1 MQPEQS
7 QHGTLKNIMQPK
19 KLRKRLHRVKGQHI
33 FMLNQMTMAYL
44 IQNSFLP
51 CSDVRWICSIL
62 TSGRSENKQNRNIEC
77 VLLTIK
83 FYFRWIKWSSIVK
96 RTYTGPQ
103 LPPPSLRP
111 QHGKRMFHF
120 PEFAKR
126 YDQSFNFFI
135 FFIVITVSE
144 VSTPLHHPLRSCFLL
159 RSLCTM

>member
-77 VLLTIK
+77 VLLTSLNKMEFCWKKDLHWTTTSTTFFEAPAWQTYVPLSWIRKKIWSK
-83 FYFRWIKWSSIVK
+83 FQFLYFFHSHNSVRGIHSTSS
-96 RTYTGPQ
+96 P
-103 LPPPSLRP
+103 
-111 QHGKRMFHF
+111 
-120 PEFAKR
+120 
-126 YDQSFNFFI
+126 
-135 FFIVITVSE
+135 
-144 VSTPLHHPLRSCFLL
+144 TPLLFFAQKP
-159 RSLCTM
+159 M

>member
-62 TSGRSENKQNRNIEC
+62 TSGRSENKQNRNIIEC

-83 FYFRWIKWSSIVK
+83 FYFPWKYGVLSWKGLTLDHNFHHLLWGPSMANVCSTFLNSQKDMIKVSIFS
-96 RTYTGPQ
+96 TWCA
-103 LPPPSLRP
+103 L
-111 QHGKRMFHF
+111 
-120 PEFAKR
+120 
-126 YDQSFNFFI
+126 
-135 FFIVITVSE
+135 IVITV
-144 VSTPLHHPLRSCFLL
+144 
-159 RSLCTM
+159 